1 MAQAKV
7 VETIDLTPTWKTA
20 AHIYM
25 TALVNGTAE
34 GRRAG
39 QEGILEMA
47 AHLDR
52 INAENKS
59 DTDDS

>member
-7 VETIDLTPTWKTA
+7 VKTIDLTPTWKTA

-34 GRRAG
+34 GRQAG
-39 QEGILEMA
+39 QAGILEMA

-52 INAENKS
+52 INAENS

>member
-1 MAQAKV
+1 MGK
-7 VETIDLTPTWKTA
+7 TIKTVKIIPTWNAA

-25 TALVNGTAE
+25 TALVNGTPD

-39 QEGILEMA
+39 QAGILEMA
-47 AHLDR
+47 EHLDR
-52 INAENKS
+52 INAENS